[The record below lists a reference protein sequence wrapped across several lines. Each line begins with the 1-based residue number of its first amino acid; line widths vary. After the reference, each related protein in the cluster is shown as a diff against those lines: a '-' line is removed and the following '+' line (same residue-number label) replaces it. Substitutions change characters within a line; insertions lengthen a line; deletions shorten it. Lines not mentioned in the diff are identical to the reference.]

1 MSGSSKER
9 VAELRKRVE
18 KDPYD
23 AAAWEELVSEADR
36 TRRGPER
43 DQAMAAVYE
52 DLLNKFP
59 TAVRAAAATASS
71 HCHTAPNGP
80 DGRVCCS
87 PRLLLTYM

>member
-1 MSGSSKER
+1 MSGSNKER

-18 KDPYD
+18 KDPYN
-23 AAAWEELVSEADR
+23 AAAWEELVTEADR

-59 TAVRAAAATASS
+59 TAVCTAAAADAAPASLAQ
-71 HCHTAPNGP
+71 TWLAFAA
-80 DGRVCCS
+80 
-87 PRLLLTYM
+87 